1 MVTEEGKTR
10 AIIAHMTLI
19 GWIIAVVMNNE
30 KKDDF
35 ASFYIRQML
44 GLVILGIATSI
55 AASILLIIP
64 FIGLLLGPALYVGI
78 LILWVLSLIGAANGE
93 KKELPVVGSMF
104 QDWFKSL

>member
-1 MVTEEGKTR
+1 MVTEDGKTR

-19 GWIIAVVMNNE
+19 GWIVAVVMNNE

-44 GLVILGIATSI
+44 GLIIVSIGTSI
-55 AASILLIIP
+55 LAGILIFIP
-64 FIGLLLGPALYVGI
+64 LIGLLGPVLYLGVVA
-78 LILWVLSLIGAANGE
+78 LWVISLIGAVNGE
-93 KKELPVVGSMF
+93 KKELPILGAQF